1 MAISL
6 QDVEYVAKLARLE
19 IPAEAKADY
28 GEKLNAILDYMQ
40 QLQELDTTGVPPT
53 THVLPLENVFREDI
67 VRPCLDREKALANA
81 PDREDGYFRVP
92 KII

>member
-28 GEKLNAILDYMQ
+28 SEKLNAILDYMQ

-53 THVLPLENVFREDI
+53 THVLPLENVFREDVI
-67 VRPCLDREKALANA
+67 RPCLDREKALANA